1 MRHRLIIAGMLA
13 LPIALALPSG
23 ARAQAFISGA
33 ELAKACAPSSRESA
47 SCTAFIAGAMDEVA
61 ATPELKAKVCLP
73 AGTKL
78 KTLREGL
85 ASYVTEHPDA
95 ARGTGVE
102 LVNAMVVSH
111 FPCKP
116 QTS

>member
-1 MRHRLIIAGMLA
+1 MRHTLIIAGMLA
-13 LPIALALPSG
+13 LPVMLAAHG
-23 ARAQAFISGA
+23 ARAQFISGA
-33 ELAKACAPSSRESA
+33 ELAKACALNSRESA

-61 ATPELKAKVCLP
+61 VTPELKAKVCLP

-78 KTLREGL
+78 KTLRESL
-85 ASYVTEHPDA
+85 ASYVAERPDA